1 VRGRPTRKKQTF
13 RSTWEGV
20 AGKWRRRDMT
30 KSRLVYAVYQ
40 ARGSVRWAAIV
51 PSQTGSRIGRFAPL
65 LRQRTQVSSAPSE
78 RTCSEATP
86 PPCP

>member
-1 VRGRPTRKKQTF
+1 MRGRPTRNRQTF
-13 RSTWEGV
+13 RSTWDGV

-30 KSRLVYAVYQ
+30 KSRLAYAVYQ
-40 ARGSVRWAAIV
+40 ARRLVHWGAIV
-51 PSQTGSRIGRFAPL
+51 PSQTDPRIGRFERL
-65 LRQRTQVSSAPSE
+65 SEQRTRVSSAPSE